1 LAAPEEIH
9 AAAQE
14 FARRLSGLEEGIIR
28 ARAAGRALARL
39 GAKRA
44 VDILAELVGRVGDA
58 DARRAVS
65 AVGQALLEPQGPM
78 GYELLAEI
86 YTAAKARGLTQVA
99 SLLLSPPPRRAWQD
113 PFDKPDSRL
122 AHLSL
127 GHKKSLARLERDPDL
142 LARLAAEGEPIVVR
156 ELLRNPQLTETFAV
170 RIASRRPCRPETLR
184 CLYEERRW
192 RTRTAVMLALARN
205 PYAETEIAL
214 KLLPILPSRQLGEL
228 ARDGSL
234 HPLVR
239 SLAAKLWGARKTAGG
254 GARRP

>member
-1 LAAPEEIH
+1 MVAPEEIH
-9 AAAQE
+9 AAATS
-14 FARRLSGLEEGIIR
+14 FARRLSGLEEGTIR
-28 ARAAGRALARL
+28 ARAAGRALAVL
-39 GAKRA
+39 EAGRA
-44 VDILAELVGRVGDA
+44 VEILAELVRRGGDA

-65 AVGQALLEPQGPM
+65 AVGQALLDPRGPM
-78 GYELLAEI
+78 DYELLAQI
-86 YTAAKARGLTQVA
+86 YTAAKARDLTQVT
-99 SLLLSPPPRRAWQD
+99 SLLLSPPPRRAWQE
-113 PFDKPDSRL
+113 PFDKPDPRM

-142 LARLAAEGEPIVVR
+142 LARLAAEGEPLVVR
-156 ELLRNPQLTETFAV
+156 ELLRNSQLTESFAV

-192 RTRTAVMLALARN
+192 RTRTAVMLALVRN

-239 SLAAKLWGARKTAGG
+239 SLAAKLSGERGAARG
-254 GARRP
+254 GARRR